1 MGKTVIQWQ
10 HEPKCYCW
18 VPDRRRCTGEIS
30 EYVMGAIESESPT
43 LGFSFQRSN
52 FWVKQSEAYY
62 VELDLSNI
70 I

>member
-1 MGKTVIQWQ
+1 
-10 HEPKCYCW
+10 
-18 VPDRRRCTGEIS
+18 
-30 EYVMGAIESESPT
+30 MGAIESESPT

-62 VELDLSNI
+62 VELDISNI